1 MSALEARQYVK
12 RDAEGKLLLVLS
24 DGVYLYLHE
33 LFLDGLQHALVI
45 VKKTAESS
53 FGGQP
58 AKGSSRPPR

>member
-12 RDAEGKLLLVLS
+12 RDADGKLLLVMS

-45 VKKTAESS
+45 VKAKVENS
-53 FGGQP
+53 FGGKP
-58 AKGSSRPPR
+58 AAVSSRPPR